1 MERFRMKWSSV
12 GLLILSAGLFSA
24 RADDLNLENQD
35 GAVSSEAA
43 QPDGQFGP
51 AGDAFAQQQSGGGA
65 SQSGSGYKFHFG
77 VSAKV
82 SILLGIGIDGAV
94 EVTPKSNVRGG
105 FNFFSYDLTETQ
117 SGFSVNGH
125 LRLRSAEAIYDWYPF
140 GKVFHLS
147 PGALIYNGNKVTAN
161 LTTNS
166 GTSFTLNGTN
176 YTSGA
181 GNPVT
186 GLANVALNNYKV
198 APMFL
203 LGFGNLIPRSGRHFA
218 VNFDIGAAF
227 TGSPKVTMT
236 MAGTACNDARVCVNA
251 ATDPAFQSNL
261 QATLKKANNDVSF
274 LKAFP
279 VISIGFGYSY

>member
-1 MERFRMKWSSV
+1 MESFRMRWSPA
-12 GLLILSAGLFSA
+12 GLLILSAGLVA
-24 RADDLNLENQD
+24 AQADDLNLENQD
-35 GAVSSEAA
+35 GAATFEAA
-43 QPDGQFGP
+43 QTDGQSGP
-51 AGDAFAQQQSGGGA
+51 GAQPQGGGGG

-82 SILLGIGIDGAV
+82 SILLGIGIEGAV
-94 EVTPKSNVRGG
+94 EVTRKSNVRGG
-105 FNFFSYDLTETQ
+105 FNFFNYDLTETQ
-117 SGFSVNGH
+117 SGFSVDGH

-147 PGALIYNGNKVTAN
+147 PGALIYNGNKVTAD
-161 LTTNS
+161 LTTTP
-166 GTSFTLNGTN
+166 GTSFTLNGTS

-186 GLANVALNNYKV
+186 GQATAALNNYKV

-218 VNFDIGAAF
+218 VNFDIGGAF
-227 TGSPKVTMT
+227 VGSPKVTMT
-236 MAGTACNDARVCVNA
+236 MAGTACSAGRGCVNA

-261 QATLKKANNDVSF
+261 QSTVTKANNDVSF
-274 LKAFP
+274 LKGFP